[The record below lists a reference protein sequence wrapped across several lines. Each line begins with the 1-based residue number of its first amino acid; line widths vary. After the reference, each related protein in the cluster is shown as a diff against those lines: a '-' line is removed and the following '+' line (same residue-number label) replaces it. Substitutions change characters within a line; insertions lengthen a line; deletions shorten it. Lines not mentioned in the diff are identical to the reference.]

1 MEKNHYFCTSRKES
15 GMTKFIGEYRAKVD
29 DKGRLVFPSAFKAVL
44 KDEPLRFVV
53 KKDPFD
59 LCLSIYTDSEWERM
73 SEEIKSRLN
82 FFKPEHN
89 RLWRVFMSNRALIE
103 PDPKL
108 GRVAIP
114 KALLDLIQVKKEVVF
129 KGLDH
134 KIELWATEIADTLVT
149 SPADEAELAE
159 RILGDN

>member
-1 MEKNHYFCTSRKES
+1 MEKNHYFCTLRKDSR
-15 GMTKFIGEYRAKVD
+15 MTKFIGEYRAKVD
-29 DKGRLVFPSAFKAVL
+29 DKGRLVFPSAFKAVM

-59 LCLSIYTDSEWERM
+59 RCLSIYTDSEWDRM
-73 SEEIKSRLN
+73 SEEIRSRLN
-82 FFKPEHN
+82 FFKPEHD
-89 RLWRVFMSNRALIE
+89 RLWRIFMSNRALIE

-114 KALLDLIQVKKEVVF
+114 KALLDMIQVKKEVVF

-134 KIELWATEIADTLVT
+134 KIELWSAELAETIAA
-149 SPADEAELAE
+149 SAEEEAELAE
-159 RILGDN
+159 RILGDK